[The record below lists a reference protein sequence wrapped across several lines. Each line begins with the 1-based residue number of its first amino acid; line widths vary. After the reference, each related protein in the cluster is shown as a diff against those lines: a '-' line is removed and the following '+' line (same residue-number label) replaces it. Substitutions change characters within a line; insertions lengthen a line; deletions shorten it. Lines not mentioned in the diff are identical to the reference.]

1 MPVRSTARTKK
12 KAANLA
18 RPGRASRPAS
28 RDDRAVV
35 AALKSVF
42 APLRSR
48 LVVVKD
54 GPDGCYLDT
63 RHQAPNGKPLFF
75 GAVRAGKS
83 YVSFHLMPVYACPDL
98 AKGLSPRLRARMQGK
113 ACFNFKT
120 VEPDLI
126 AELATLTKRGFE
138 RFEKGDYVGGAKSG

>member
-1 MPVRSTARTKK
+1 MPARSTARSKK
-12 KAANLA
+12 TATTA
-18 RPGRASRPAS
+18 RPKRSARPAA

-35 AALKSVF
+35 AALKTVF

-48 LVVVKD
+48 LIVVKN

-63 RHQAPNGKPLFF
+63 RHQAPNGRPLFF

-83 YVSFHLMPVYACPDL
+83 YVSFHLMALYACPDL
-98 AKGLSPRLRARMQGK
+98 SKGLSPALRARKQGK

-126 AELATLTKRGFE
+126 AELKTLTKRGFE
-138 RFEKGDYVGGAKSG
+138 RFEKGDYVGGPKRT